1 MNRSLLRV
9 LRSGPARSDGQLLAQ
24 YARHRDE
31 DAFAQLVRRHAPMV
45 LGVCRRVL
53 GNAADADDA
62 FQATF
67 LVLAR
72 KAAALD
78 GCEALAGWL
87 HGVAFNIA
95 RKLRHMNAQRQ
106 ARERRPPPQPEAP
119 DPELLAALDEEL
131 NHLPEK
137 YRTVIVLCDLEGLT
151 RKEAAQRL
159 ACPEGTVAGRLARAR
174 SRLAAQLAGRG
185 LAPAVVGGAASSLA
199 AAVPS
204 ELIGPVLDVAAIS
217 PRVLALTEGVLKAM
231 FVQKLR
237 ATLGVLVVC
246 AVAFVGFSH
255 GAATDPQAK
264 ADELPVVKSAAPKAE
279 PSAKRLTVIHLRNL
293 DAEKTADLIRASLT
307 RNLGNPVTIVPV
319 PADGV
324 LLVYADDATT
334 KQVEAILQKLGEPR
348 MVGATVPL
356 RHPPQSLTS
365 PSKMVLPS
373 KWGTAVVIAVPGEN
387 VALIYGTEAEVKELT
402 KYVRE
407 IDEAAATRS
416 REKASPPKAE
426 TPQLEMT
433 VFRLKHTSADEAA
446 KVVGEVFNGPGR
458 GGDRVKVV
466 ADAASNS
473 LLVQG
478 SPADVETIRRLLDKA
493 IDVAP
498 KSDQVRDTIAKMNAV
513 KPDETAMMR
522 LAADVETQ
530 LDRVKFTEGMVKK
543 GFMSASQLT
552 VEQAKLK
559 EFQDRL
565 AAAKKKADDRE
576 AEKQALIEAI
586 AAVKK
591 LMAFAEERAKK
602 GEKDPWALGIYQTEL
617 KNLELQLERYQKPT
631 GK

>member
-1 MNRSLLRV
+1 MPVNRSLLRV

-53 GNAADADDA
+53 GNHADADDA

-78 GCEALAGWL
+78 GCDSLAGWL

-106 ARERRPPPQPEAP
+106 ARERRPPPQPETP

-185 LAPAVVGGAASSLA
+185 LAPVVVGGAASSLA
-199 AAVPS
+199 AAVPP
-204 ELIGPVLDVAAIS
+204 ELIDPVLDVAALS

-255 GAATDPQAK
+255 GAATDPQPK
-264 ADELPVVKSAAPKAE
+264 ADELPVVKGAAPKAE
-279 PSAKRLTVIHLRNL
+279 PSAKRLTVIQLRKL
-293 DAEKTADLIRASLT
+293 DAEKTADQIRASLT

-324 LLVYADDATT
+324 LLVYADDVTT
-334 KQVEAILQKLGEPR
+334 KQIESLVKKLGEPKKVGTVIR
-348 MVGATVPL
+348 VQNSHVAQNLALLLKRVDVTTVGIPNEGIVLVYADEDRIDELHRIARAYERDVAAVPNVGAAAKKDPQPEVTVLRL
-356 RHPPQSLTS
+356 RH
-365 PSKMVLPS
+365 V
-373 KWGTAVVIAVPGEN
+373 
-387 VALIYGTEAEVKELT
+387 
-402 KYVRE
+402 
-407 IDEAAATRS
+407 
-416 REKASPPKAE
+416 
-426 TPQLEMT
+426 
-433 VFRLKHTSADEAA
+433 SADEAA

-466 ADAASNS
+466 ADATTNS

-478 SPADVETIRRLLDKA
+478 SPIDVETIRRLLDKA
-493 IDVAP
+493 IDIPA
-498 KSDQVRDTIAKMNAV
+498 SAAKV
-513 KPDETAMMR
+513 DPKPDDLR
-522 LAADVETQ
+522 LAELAAEVETQ

-543 GFMSASQLT
+543 GFMPASQLT

-559 EFQDRL
+559 EFQDKL

-617 KNLELQLERYQKPT
+617 KNLELQLERYQKPAAK
-631 GK
+631 GR